1 MTVNISP
8 LRSQAGFQSPGFLVS
23 PTGDITIEGN
33 FISSQMIVNG
43 ITILETEDST
53 PSLGSDIKNSSLT
66 NLGVLN
72 VLEVRGDVSILDIA
86 DNSNISI
93 IDGLV
98 SITSVEKGSLDNI
111 AIGQTTPVEAAFTD
125 VAANNI
131 TVSTELTV
139 SDTATIDTLV
149 VTTATVDDLTVT
161 SIDATSIASDAVEI
175 ADQPTQLNHAT
186 RKDYVDNRI
195 SALSI
200 ALGA

>member
-23 PTGDITIEGN
+23 PTGDITIDGN
-33 FISSQMIVNG
+33 FVSSQLIVNG
-43 ITILETEDST
+43 ITVLETEDST

-72 VLEVRGDVSILDIA
+72 ILEVRGDVSIVDIS
-86 DNSNISI
+86 DNTNISI
-93 IDGLV
+93 VDGQITV
-98 SITSVEKGSLDNI
+98 SSVTKGSLDNI
-111 AIGQTTPVEAAFTD
+111 AIGQTSAAEAMFTD
-125 VAANNI
+125 VDADNLTLTTTAIIPTLTTTAA
-131 TVSTELTV
+131 S
-139 SDTATIDTLV
+139 
-149 VTTATVDDLTVT
+149 VTTLASTDITSTDISADD
-161 SIDATSIASDAVEI
+161 IEI
-175 ADQPTQLNHAT
+175 TNQPTELNHAT

>member
-23 PTGDITIEGN
+23 PTGDITIDGN
-33 FISSQMIVNG
+33 FVSSQLIVNG

-72 VLEVRGDVSILDIA
+72 ILEVRGDVSIVDIS
-86 DNSNISI
+86 DNTNISI
-93 IDGLV
+93 VDGQITV
-98 SITSVEKGSLDNI
+98 SSVTKGSLDNI
-111 AIGQTTPVEAAFTD
+111 AIGQTSAAEAMFTD
-125 VAANNI
+125 VDADN
-131 TVSTELTV
+131 LTL
-139 SDTATIDTLV
+139 T
-149 VTTATVDDLTVT
+149 TTAIIPTLASTDITSTDISADD
-161 SIDATSIASDAVEI
+161 IEI
-175 ADQPTQLNHAT
+175 TNQPTELNHAT

>member
-8 LRSQAGFQSPGFLVS
+8 LRSQAGFQSPGFLVT
-23 PTGDITIEGN
+23 PNGDITIDGN
-33 FISSQMIVNG
+33 FVSSQLIVNG
-43 ITILETEDST
+43 ITVLETEDST

-86 DNSNISI
+86 DNTNISI
-93 IDGLV
+93 VDGQ
-98 SITSVEKGSLDNI
+98 ITVASVTKGTLDNI
-111 AIGQTTPVEAAFTD
+111 AIGQTTAAEAAFTD
-125 VAANNI
+125 VDADNL
-131 TVSTELTV
+131 TLTV
-139 SDTATIDTLV
+139 AATIPTLTTTTAS
-149 VTTATVDDLTVT
+149 VTTLTSTDITSTDISVDD
-161 SIDATSIASDAVEI
+161 IEI
-175 ADQPTQLNHAT
+175 TNQPTELNHAT

>member
-23 PTGDITIEGN
+23 PTGDITIDGN
-33 FISSQMIVNG
+33 FISSQLVVNG

-53 PSLGSDIKNSSLT
+53 VSLGTDIKNSSLT

-72 VLEVRGDVSILDIA
+72 ILEVGGDVSIVDIS
-86 DNSNISI
+86 DNTNISI
-93 IDGLV
+93 VDGQ
-98 SITSVEKGSLDNI
+98 ITISSVAKGSLDNI
-111 AIGQTTPVEAAFTD
+111 AIGQTSAAEAAFTD
-125 VAANNI
+125 IDADNLTLTTAATIPTLTTTTASI
-131 TVSTELTV
+131 TTL
-139 SDTATIDTLV
+139 TATDITSTDIS
-149 VTTATVDDLTVT
+149 ADD
-161 SIDATSIASDAVEI
+161 IEI
-175 ADQPTQLNHAT
+175 TNQPTELNHAT

>member
-23 PTGDITIEGN
+23 PTGDITIDGN
-33 FISSQMIVNG
+33 FISSQLVVNG

-53 PSLGSDIKNSSLT
+53 VSLGTDIKNSSLT

-72 VLEVRGDVSILDIA
+72 ILEVGGDVSIVDIS
-86 DNSNISI
+86 DNTNISI
-93 IDGLV
+93 VDGQ
-98 SITSVEKGSLDNI
+98 ITISSVAKGSLDNI
-111 AIGQTTPVEAAFTD
+111 AIGQTSAAEAAFTD
-125 VAANNI
+125 IDADNLTLTTAATIPTLTTTTASI
-131 TVSTELTV
+131 TTL
-139 SDTATIDTLV
+139 TATDITSTDIS
-149 VTTATVDDLTVT
+149 VDD
-161 SIDATSIASDAVEI
+161 IEI
-175 ADQPTQLNHAT
+175 TNQPTELNHAT

>member
-23 PTGDITIEGN
+23 PTGDITIDGN
-33 FISSQMIVNG
+33 FVSSQLIVNG
-43 ITILETEDST
+43 ITVLETEDST

-72 VLEVRGDVSILDIA
+72 ILEVRGDVSIVDIS
-86 DNSNISI
+86 DNTNISI
-93 IDGLV
+93 VDGQITV
-98 SITSVEKGSLDNI
+98 SSVTKGSLDNI
-111 AIGQTTPVEAAFTD
+111 AIGQTSAAEAMFTD
-125 VAANNI
+125 VDADNLTLTTAAI
-131 TVSTELTV
+131 IPTLTT
-139 SDTATIDTLV
+139 TAAS
-149 VTTATVDDLTVT
+149 VTTLASTDITSTDISADD
-161 SIDATSIASDAVEI
+161 IEI
-175 ADQPTQLNHAT
+175 TNQPTELNHAT